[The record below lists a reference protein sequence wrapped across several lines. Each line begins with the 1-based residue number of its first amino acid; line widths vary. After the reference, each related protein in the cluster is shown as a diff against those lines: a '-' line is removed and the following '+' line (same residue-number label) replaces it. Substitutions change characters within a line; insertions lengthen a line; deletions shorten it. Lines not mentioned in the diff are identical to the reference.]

1 MLEGHNDEQAFDA
14 SLMSEIQTFTN
25 WYDMEKTTIQSL
37 TVSVRCAQT
46 VWQVVKLFNDKNMV
60 SLLPIRIP
68 AMILNLNNTVWKKN
82 SLHIYAIL
90 GNAK

>member
-14 SLMSEIQTFTN
+14 SLMSEIQPFTS

-37 TVSVRCAQT
+37 TASVRCAQT

-60 SLLPIRIP
+60 YLVAIKILL
-68 AMILNLNNTVWKKN
+68 
-82 SLHIYAIL
+82 L
-90 GNAK
+90 GAKMV